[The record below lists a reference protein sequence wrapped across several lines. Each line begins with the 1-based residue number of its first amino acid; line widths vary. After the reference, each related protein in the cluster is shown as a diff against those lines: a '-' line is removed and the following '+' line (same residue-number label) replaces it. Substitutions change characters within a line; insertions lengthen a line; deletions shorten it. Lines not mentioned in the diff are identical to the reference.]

1 MKRISMKRLLLPALG
16 VVAALWAT
24 YSIARTTPRRTA
36 TDPPAPPPVSEYADR
51 VAAVGLVEASSEN
64 VSIGTPLAGV
74 VARVFV
80 TAGQPVRA
88 GDPLFELDLRQLR
101 ADLEVRRR
109 ALAAAEA
116 RVAVS
121 SARLDDLGRQLSFV
135 ERVRVNNPRA
145 ISAEEASRRRSAVQ
159 TATAE
164 LGGARAEVASA
175 GAQVRAAE
183 TEIERSTIRAPLDAD
198 VLQVKIR
205 AGEFAPAGPTDP
217 PLVLLGRVRP
227 LHVRVDVDEQE
238 AWRVREG
245 APAKGHV
252 RGNAQVATPLAPAHA
267 PVTPALGS
275 NARHAVEGSCP
286 RKKAQRNRLSV
297 RPIAVVGLLV
307 TPAIAPAKSWSDEPA
322 VSAEPEGAIRWSA
335 SAAAL

>member
-1 MKRISMKRLLLPALG
+1 MKRISMKRMLLPALG

-88 GDPLFELDLRQLR
+88 GDPLFELDLRQLQ

-109 ALAAAEA
+109 ALAAAAA

-121 SARLDDLGRQLSFV
+121 SARLDDLARQLSFV

-145 ISAEEASRRRSAVQ
+145 ISAEELSRRRSAVQ

-252 RGNAQVATPLAPAHA
+252 RGNARVATPLAFVRFEPY
-267 PVTPALGS
+267 VTPKRSLTGDNTERVDTRVLQVIYRVERADVPLYVGQQLDVFIEGRARDREPPSLARGRPGS
-275 NARHAVEGSCP
+275 
-286 RKKAQRNRLSV
+286 
-297 RPIAVVGLLV
+297 
-307 TPAIAPAKSWSDEPA
+307 
-322 VSAEPEGAIRWSA
+322 
-335 SAAAL
+335 